1 MDKISVDPYFIGWL
15 NAQNCRKI
23 NAFVKT
29 PKLFFRGPL
38 KASVKIQNQLI

>member
-1 MDKISVDPYFIGWL
+1 MGKIVVELYFMGWL

-23 NAFVKT
+23 NAFVKR

-38 KASVKIQNQLI
+38 KAPVKIQNQLI